1 MYELDD
7 FNMDEAVLKQN
18 SGEEEK
24 ITISEKIDNKK
35 IVSVGAFA
43 FSEHREIVE
52 ITLPETVVSIGAH
65 AFYNCRNLASI
76 TLYDTVTDIGDG
88 AFKNCYRL
96 HNINIIG
103 TGLNT
108 KCLKGVLSE
117 VNNEVKVTIHYDDDD
132 AVLVFPYYL
141 YNYEENTPARIV
153 NQITEGSGIQY
164 RECVDGTDVNYMQ
177 YDRLFQAGMYID
189 VKDAS
194 YKIAC
199 YRLKYP

>member
-7 FNMDEAVLKQN
+7 LNMDEAVLKQY

-96 HNINIIG
+96 HDINIIG

-141 YNYEENTPARIV
+141 YNYEENRRQELLIRLRKVQGYSTGNVSTVLMLIICSMTDYFRQECILMLKMHRI
-153 NQITEGSGIQY
+153 
-164 RECVDGTDVNYMQ
+164 
-177 YDRLFQAGMYID
+177 RLHVTG
-189 VKDAS
+189 
-194 YKIAC
+194 
-199 YRLKYP
+199 

>member
-7 FNMDEAVLKQN
+7 LNMDEAVLKQY

-141 YNYEENTPARIV
+141 YNYEV
-153 NQITEGSGIQY
+153 S
-164 RECVDGTDVNYMQ
+164 
-177 YDRLFQAGMYID
+177 FF
-189 VKDAS
+189 
-194 YKIAC
+194 
-199 YRLKYP
+199 